1 MGNGKGDEEMTTLDD
16 FLKALDEIN
25 DYCEAIQDNE
35 DGRDCCSD
43 CILKDYCLDIP
54 THTSFAST
62 IESTKKAIELISQ
75 EEAANEEV

>member
-1 MGNGKGDEEMTTLDD
+1 MTTLDD
-16 FLKALDEIN
+16 FLKALDTVN
-25 DYCEAIQDNE
+25 DYCEAIRDKE
-35 DGRDCCSD
+35 GDRDCCDD
-43 CILKDYCLDIP
+43 CILTNCCLDIP